1 MKARMSIKNIIMVMA
16 AMFLASMFF
25 INICFATNTGKIT
38 TETARLREQP
48 QTDAEVLEL
57 VSLGEEVEILEETN
71 GWYKVKYKNIT
82 GYIRN
87 DLIEAKNKEENVANN
102 VETENTETEN
112 TQTENANTQ
121 ETQTTENT
129 NTETNASVDEEIAL
143 EKGKYKILENAKF
156 KIIPLI
162 NAIELGEVNKD
173 SEVEVTEVLND
184 WAKIKTADGKE
195 GWVIRRR
202 TASTG
207 EIVVLFGTLENTDNE
222 TTNNNTSTRNETEN
236 NNTSNNTSNDNETSN
251 NQPENTTKTMYVNS
265 QTINVRQ
272 KADKTSQ
279 VIKQLSINTQVTV
292 ISTENGWS
300 YVDINGTKGYIAENL
315 LSSTKKETSRGT
327 MTERSTTNSQTQTTT
342 AETTATTLNKETTTT
357 ANSTT
362 SSNTQTTNTTESN
375 TQKTENTTSKTTTST
390 TGSSVVAYA
399 QQFLGCKYVYG
410 GTTTSGFDCSGFTQF
425 VYKHFGINLNRTAAA
440 QYSNGTAVTNL
451 QAGDLVMFGK
461 SGINHVGIYIGGN
474 TFIHAA
480 NPSRGVTTDT
490 LASGYYKTNYVGA
503 RRIL

>member
-1 MKARMSIKNIIMVMA
+1 MKARMNIRSIIMIMA
-16 AMFLASMFF
+16 TICLASMFF
-25 INICFATNTGKIT
+25 INICFAADTGKIT

-48 QTDAEVLEL
+48 QTDSNVLEL
-57 VSLGEEVEILEETN
+57 VSLGEEVEILEEVD

-82 GYIRN
+82 GYIRS
-87 DLIEAKNKEENVANN
+87 DLIEVENKEKSNPT
-102 VETENTETEN
+102 ETSNNTETEDMAI
-112 TQTENANTQ
+112 EDS
-121 ETQTTENT
+121 TTENT
-129 NTETNASVDEEIAL
+129 TTETNTTTVEEKAAV
-143 EKGKYKILENAKF
+143 EKGKYKILENVKL

-162 NAIELGEVNKD
+162 SAIELDEVNKD
-173 SEVEVTEVLND
+173 TEVEVTEVLND

-195 GWVIRRR
+195 GWVI
-202 TASTG
+202 TEKLASTQ
-207 EIVVLFGTLENTDNE
+207 VDSAENSQEQPE
-222 TTNNNTSTRNETEN
+222 TTETTTN
-236 NNTSNNTSNDNETSN
+236 S
-251 NQPENTTKTMYVNS
+251 QATTKTMYVNS

-279 VIKQLSINTQVTV
+279 VIKQLTINTQVTV
-292 ISTENGWS
+292 ISTDNGWA

-315 LSSTKKETSRGT
+315 LSSTKQETSRST
-327 MTERSTTNSQTQTTT
+327 MTERSTTNTTT
-342 AETTATTLNKETTTT
+342 ATQITENTTPATNTTNTNT
-357 ANSTT
+357 TT
-362 SSNTQTTNTTESN
+362 SSNTSVTGTTAAS
-375 TQKTENTTSKTTTST
+375 

-425 VYKHFGINLNRTAAA
+425 VYKHFGVTLNRTAAA
-440 QYSNGTAVTNL
+440 QYINGTAVTNL

-503 RRIL
+503 RRIF